1 MLKIMFGIVIS
12 SLFLTLL
19 LWSDPNNFLRED
31 IENSLKRNLKG
42 VSDQER
48 ERERLDHR
56 HVPTQP

>member
-42 VSDQER
+42 VSDRER
-48 ERERLDHR
+48 ERERFEHR
-56 HVPTQP
+56 HVPIQP